1 MDSREDNEWVVD
13 DPNDVSYSPVG
24 EKRKYRAKKTEFI
37 GWGSRQLIEFLISL
51 GKDTSQQMSQYEAT
65 SVINEYVN
73 NNSLY
78 HPQKKKKILCDE
90 KLHSLFGKKTV
101 ARIKV
106 YDLLE
111 PHYAENEEDWD
122 NFFSDSDE
130 KGEEDAD
137 AVKRYKSSSSKW
149 KCDETPKSCFA
160 SIVPSNIKLVYL
172 KKNLI
177 VQLLENPETFEAKVV
192 GSFVKVKAD
201 PMDTFAKYSY
211 QLQPVI
217 GVKMGSGLGDA
228 VTETL
233 LEVPTDRKEINL
245 SMLSTDN
252 FTEEECNDLRER
264 VKKGSIKK
272 PTVVE
277 LQEKVQQLHEDIT
290 KHWIKRELEVL
301 QNLIDQANEKG
312 WRKELFEYLDRR
324 DLLDKKSEQERLLT
338 EIPKVIAE
346 ELELET
352 PPQEG
357 SDGISPRPS
366 LPEPSNKLVQY
377 LDVNQAVS
385 NHDDGAVQNNKEQHA
400 NGESSHRQDN
410 QVLDRHANTWEEDAY
425 SDEDMADFLYYE
437 DSHPNA
443 ETSEDKNTVEN
454 QTTEGVTPILPDS
467 NDNQTTEGVPPILPD
482 SNDNQTTSRNEG
494 NGEVNAETSKDKN
507 TVENQTTERVPPI
520 LPDINDNLI
529 TSGNEGNGEV
539 NAETSKDKNKV
550 ENQTTEGVPPILPDS
565 NDNQT
570 TSRNEGNGELKTERH
585 NSVDTM
591 TRELVELSDDD
602 DDDDYARDIEVNRR
616 PEESY
621 RRVVKLVETPEL
633 VMWHYLDPQGVVQ
646 GPFPL
651 VSLKRWYDYN
661 YFPSNF
667 KIWKTGE
674 NLGQAVLLGDMIRMI
689 FTSK

>member
-454 QTTEGVTPILPDS
+454 QTTEGV
-467 NDNQTTEGVPPILPD
+467 
-482 SNDNQTTSRNEG
+482 
-494 NGEVNAETSKDKN
+494 
-507 TVENQTTERVPPI
+507 
-520 LPDINDNLI
+520 
-529 TSGNEGNGEV
+529 
-539 NAETSKDKNKV
+539 
-550 ENQTTEGVPPILPDS
+550 PPILPDS